1 MSGKFYLPIDTEDK
15 QAFMEEAGKSIK
27 GGEELHEKVKE
38 LIQKRIDDVM
48 AKMPDLREKGFSLK
62 RPDPDSKRGYKDTP
76 KVWKMLMGRK

>member
-1 MSGKFYLPIDTEDK
+1 MIEVSGKGAFHPQGRKWLEDNGFKWAGPMSGKFYLPIDTEDK

-48 AKMPDLREKGFSLK
+48 AKMPD
-62 RPDPDSKRGYKDTP
+62 
-76 KVWKMLMGRK
+76 